1 MNNLMIDLE
10 TLGTKPN
17 APIIAIGAV
26 FFDPKTGKLGN
37 EFSATINPESAQ
49 EFRTADENTLKW
61 WAKQS
66 QEAKD
71 RSFCGVSSMTD
82 ALNYF
87 REFVKTT
94 KNVKPW
100 GNGATFDI
108 SMLEDCFDQY
118 GIKTPWQF
126 WNVRDVRTVVDIG
139 EMVGLMRDDVPFEG
153 VPHVALDDAKHQ
165 AKYVSYMISNLQ
177 LKERE

>member
-37 EFSATINPESAQ
+37 EFYVKINPESAK
-49 EFRTADENTLKW
+49 EFRTADQSTLVW

-66 QEAKD
+66 QEARD
-71 RSFCGVSSMTD
+71 ESFSGTSTMEG
-82 ALNYF
+82 ALNAFYN
-87 REFVKTT
+87 FVKTT

-126 WNVRDVRTVVDIG
+126 WSVRDVRTAVDIG
-139 EMVGLMRDDVPFEG
+139 ESLGLMRDDVSFEG

-165 AKYVSYMISNLQ
+165 AKYVSYIVSNLA
-177 LKERE
+177 KKA